1 MPSSFPLAQ
10 RVGLTLMGLLLPIFG
25 MALDNPGVSGWVAA
39 RPQSSTESLVPTAP
53 WTVWTNPS
61 CFQTNV
67 LTREWNY
74 NSPEEMVQDTIPGE
88 WWPRTNPVY
97 TVPLNNGALKSAAI
111 IIRTRIQYH
120 VVNPIANP
128 HPNDPNDPY
137 PHIYSTRNLAVGEGV
152 SLCAATMNT
161 ILPGRP
167 SLPGGGSDYGAGS
180 PDPLYQS
187 NLAAQQTAG
196 MVIVNQQSAIIAIEW
211 TDTTVEKR
219 SAICNNQSRDWGYC
233 ALNALAELLPGPD
246 YQQNKFARRLNT
258 GPTNRV
264 EFQAEAYN
272 NIVPRNGQEWG
283 CETYYTG
290 YTNVCYMRARPNSG
304 IAYGSNQPYQSNSPY
319 MTYKV
324 PFPEP
329 RSDLPPVTY
338 YVWIRG
344 WGGSTNDDSVHVDL
358 EGDGVL
364 DALDMSGWD
373 SSVWQWRSIRMDL
386 GRPSVRV
393 SGDAFHTLW
402 LWMREDGMQVDK
414 ILLTTDPNYTPS
426 G

>member
-1 MPSSFPLAQ
+1 MPVIDVLAR
-10 RVGLTLMGLLLPIFG
+10 RVTLSLIGLLLLTLV
-25 MALDNPGVSGWVAA
+25 MALDNPRVRDWVAVSL
-39 RPQSSTESLVPTAP
+39 QSSSESLAPTWAYN
-53 WTVWTNPS
+53 VWTHPS
-61 CFQTNV
+61 CLGGGRPIDADYYAV
-67 LTREWNY
+67 EDA
-74 NSPEEMVQDTIPGE
+74 VQDTIPGE

-120 VVNPIANP
+120 VVNPVPNP
-128 HPNDPNDPY
+128 PGQNHPY
-137 PHIYSTRNLAVGEGV
+137 PRIYSTRNLAIGEGV
-152 SLCAATMNT
+152 QGCTATMNT

-180 PDPLYQS
+180 SWPDPNYLS
-187 NLAAQQTAG
+187 NQAAQQTAG
-196 MVIVNQQSAIIAIEW
+196 MVIVNQQSAVIAIEW

-219 SAICNNQSRDWGYC
+219 SAICNDQSRDWGYC
-233 ALNALAELLPGPD
+233 ALNALAELLPGPG
-246 YQQNKFARRLNT
+246 YQQNRFARRLNT
-258 GPTNRV
+258 SPTNRV

-272 NIVPRNGQEWG
+272 SIVPRNGQEWG
-283 CETYYTG
+283 CETYYTD

-344 WGGSTNDDSVHVDL
+344 WGGSPNDDSVHVDL